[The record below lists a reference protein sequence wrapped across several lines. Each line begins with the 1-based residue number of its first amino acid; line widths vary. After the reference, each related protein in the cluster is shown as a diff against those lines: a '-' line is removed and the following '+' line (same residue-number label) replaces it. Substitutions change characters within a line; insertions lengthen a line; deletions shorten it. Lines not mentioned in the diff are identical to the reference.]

1 MAWLFLE
8 YGSKLNIRSG
18 GILIPEW
25 LGLPVDHVHCF
36 CRSLDLLLDSLSPDL
51 EVLSRSRDF
60 ERVLERDFDLRCLV
74 RRSISLKR
82 CSVCRILRSI
92 DLL

>member
-1 MAWLFLE
+1 MKLLRYSNLE
-8 YGSKLNIRSG
+8 IFQKQLENGYLSRTH
-18 GILIPEW
+18 
-25 LGLPVDHVHCF
+25 PVDHVHCF
-36 CRSLDLLLDSLSPDL
+36 CRSLDLIFDSLSPDL